1 MVRAGKRCWASTWKR
16 PKACGTLPVTT
27 SGPKYSLPTKAK
39 PNRRRAVQFL
49 RRHLFRRFIGRG
61 TDELMR
67 PVSASWAQPVPLTAI
82 RFAAPLSTAGRELL
96 QILFNTPQET
106 PTPLPVHAALL
117 AAQVGIR
124 PGCTACEA
132 CARACPTG
140 ALQIREG
147 ATAWQ
152 LGFEFTRC
160 VGCGVCVEACQ
171 PHVLYFKDEM
181 KALAKAPEPV
191 TLHALGKQRCTRCDR
206 FFISPAPA
214 NLPDLQGMT
223 QILLR
228 CSDSHLKETSMEWEF
243 TPQQVVKGRNR
254 LWSGR
259 VPA

>member
-1 MVRAGKRCWASTWKR
+1 M
-16 PKACGTLPVTT
+16 
-27 SGPKYSLPTKAK
+27 
-39 PNRRRAVQFL
+39 
-49 RRHLFRRFIGRG
+49 
-61 TDELMR
+61 
-67 PVSASWAQPVPLTAI
+67 
-82 RFAAPLSTAGRELL
+82 L

-140 ALQIREG
+140 ALQIRES

-160 VGCGVCVEACQ
+160 VGCGVCVEVCQ
-171 PHVLYFKDEM
+171 PHVLHFKDEM
-181 KALAKAPEPV
+181 EALAKAPEPV

-214 NLPDLQGMT
+214 EICPICEGD
-223 QILLR
+223 
-228 CSDSHLKETSMEWEF
+228 DADFTSLF
-243 TPQQVVKGRNR
+243 G
-254 LWSGR
+254 
-259 VPA
+259 